1 MKKLILCLCVV
12 NLICCSAFAAEE
24 RSVLANTPTLAT
36 QSENQ
41 TQPAAQAQIENTAPS
56 VSPAVTIQPAPVCV
70 NGSCKKVIYR
80 GKNNIAPNAVPTG
93 VEVARCET
101 CTDACCNKVT
111 TKTVQGVEICAPAC
125 PCKEDV
131 RTSWNGKRKVYD
143 YGKYEVVV
151 TDRNDSVDV
160 RYRKRVLSR

>member
-1 MKKLILCLCVV
+1 MKKLFLCLCVV

-36 QSENQ
+36 QSETQ
-41 TQPAAQAQIENTAPS
+41 TQPAAPAQTES
-56 VSPAVTIQPAPVCV
+56 VASPAVNVQSAPVCV
-70 NGSCKKVIYR
+70 NGSCKRVTYR
-80 GKNNIAPNAVPTG
+80 GKHNIAPNAVPTG

-131 RTSWNGKRKVYD
+131 RTSFNGKRKVYD

-151 TDRNDSVDV
+151 TDRADSVDV

>member
-1 MKKLILCLCVV
+1 MKKLILSLFVL
-12 NLICCSAFAAEE
+12 NLFCCNVFAQE
-24 RSVLANTPTLAT
+24 RSILNNTPTPAT
-36 QSENQ
+36 TPVVAEPS
-41 TQPAAQAQIENTAPS
+41 TQAVVS
-56 VSPAVTIQPAPVCV
+56 SPAVNVQAATVCQS
-70 NGSCKKVIYR
+70 GSCKKVTYR
-80 GKNNIAPNAVPTG
+80 GKHNIAPNAVPTG

-111 TKTVQGVEICAPAC
+111 TKTVQGVEICTPAC

-131 RTSWNGKRKVYD
+131 RTSLNGKRKVYD

-160 RYRKRVLSR
+160 RYRKRILSR

>member
-1 MKKLILCLCVV
+1 MKKLILSLFVL
-12 NLICCSAFAAEE
+12 NLFCCNVFAQE
-24 RSVLANTPTLAT
+24 RSILNNTPTPAT
-36 QSENQ
+36 PTPVIAEPS
-41 TQPAAQAQIENTAPS
+41 TQAVVS
-56 VSPAVTIQPAPVCV
+56 SPAVNVQAAPAATVCQSGAC
-70 NGSCKKVIYR
+70 NKKVTYR
-80 GKNNIAPNAVPTG
+80 GRHNIAPNAVPTG

-111 TKTVQGVEICAPAC
+111 TKTVQGVEICTPAC

-131 RTSWNGKRKVYD
+131 RTSLNGKRKVYD

-160 RYRKRVLSR
+160 RYRKRILSR